1 MTEAPRRKA
10 RWSRG
15 RLRTLAWT
23 TGVATFLAG
32 VGALG
37 ASPMPEAPQPPRD
50 RWVPRQRV
58 IVRRI
63 TRRVVVVEPAT
74 SAPVTYVQT
83 PSVSSSSSSSGG
95 AAAQAPPPTTGGS

>member
-23 TGVATFLAG
+23 TGIATFLAG

-37 ASPMPEAPQPPRD
+37 ASPMPEAPQRPRN
-50 RWVPRQRV
+50 RWVPRQR
-58 IVRRI
+58 
-63 TRRVVVVEPAT
+63 
-74 SAPVTYVQT
+74 
-83 PSVSSSSSSSGG
+83 
-95 AAAQAPPPTTGGS
+95 